1 VPAGPRSRSR
11 ARGAQ
16 QCTGISHIG
25 YSATSCDGNSGSG
38 DRGARPSWGEGTA
51 RPDRTG
57 DPRRAVPPVH
67 VSVKVRLTSGA
78 APHHGNAPAQLIAL
92 LEAHRSAIDVWLRR
106 DAANPHLLLTDPIAA
121 MRKAGVKLAP
131 EVAASLE
138 RARGRASAADVL
150 PAGVGYQNPA
160 CVGVHF
166 GYEVQIDALGA
177 PDGAPIH
184 RTGAIY
190 NEPNQRLS
198 LVPER
203 PAGQWNSFDI
213 QVSGDVC

>member
-1 VPAGPRSRSR
+1 MDWCAERE
-11 ARGAQ
+11 
-16 QCTGISHIG
+16 
-25 YSATSCDGNSGSG
+25 YDNSG
-38 DRGARPSWGEGTA
+38 
-51 RPDRTG
+51 
-57 DPRRAVPPVH
+57 VF
-67 VSVKVRLTSGA
+67 
-78 APHHGNAPAQLIAL
+78 
-92 LEAHRSAIDVWLRR
+92 LRF
-106 DAANPHLLLTDPIAA
+106 P
-121 MRKAGVKLAP
+121 GP
-131 EVAASLE
+131 ETK
-138 RARGRASAADVL
+138 
-150 PAGVGYQNPA
+150 GYQNPA

>member
-1 VPAGPRSRSR
+1 M
-11 ARGAQ
+11 
-16 QCTGISHIG
+16 
-25 YSATSCDGNSGSG
+25 
-38 DRGARPSWGEGTA
+38 
-51 RPDRTG
+51 
-57 DPRRAVPPVH
+57 H

-150 PAGVGYQNPA
+150 PAGVELRGLTVGMETAREGDRQRGAAAATPA
-160 CVGVHF
+160 KATMRRKRGN
-166 GYEVQIDALGA
+166 A
-177 PDGAPIH
+177 
-184 RTGAIY
+184 
-190 NEPNQRLS
+190 
-198 LVPER
+198 
-203 PAGQWNSFDI
+203 
-213 QVSGDVC
+213 